1 MMIKNIMSAA
11 VVLTLTISNYFNKL
25 PFIDLS
31 LSLPTIKT
39 INYNYLHQ
47 HFIEYF
53 SPVIRV
59 SFTSAAGVVTV
70 TIQDLSVIFQLYN

>member
-39 INYNYLHQ
+39 INYNYLH
-47 HFIEYF
+47 FIEYF